1 MVWSCAQS
9 RTARPRATVRPVSSS
24 FRWLPLLAAT
34 AGCLGNPTLVP
45 DGDSADGSGTA
56 VEDDGDTDETEGE
69 EGMELL
75 ADGSFEMWSAGMP
88 ALWTYNSATL
98 ERVDDD
104 VVDGVAAVRV
114 VSASRETV
122 GQTVAQ
128 PIAMGDCLEVEAS
141 IRYVSG
147 ATDEAP
153 GGLIQSDDCGECTV
167 GFPLTWS
174 ADGEWSDTDM
184 QLPPS
189 PYARTNFR
197 FSIGSNTLGAQ
208 TLDVDAVS
216 LKIVPCE

>member
-1 MVWSCAQS
+1 
-9 RTARPRATVRPVSSS
+9 VSST
-24 FRWLPLLAAT
+24 FRWLPLLAAI

-45 DGDSADGSGTA
+45 DSDTEDGSGTE
-56 VEDDGDTDETEGE
+56 VDDDGDTDVTESGTDDTEGDG
-69 EGMELL
+69 GMELL
-75 ADGSFEMWSAGMP
+75 VDGSFEMWAGEMP
-88 ALWTYNSATL
+88 AVWTYNSAML
-98 ERVDDD
+98 ERTDED
-104 VVDGVAAVRV
+104 VVDGSAAVRV

-141 IRYVSG
+141 VRWISG

-167 GFPLTWS
+167 GFPLAWS
-174 ADGEWSDTDM
+174 ADGEWSETDM

-189 PYARTNFR
+189 AYARANFR
-197 FSIGSNTLGAQ
+197 FSLGSNTLGAQ
-208 TLDVDAVS
+208 TLDFDAVS